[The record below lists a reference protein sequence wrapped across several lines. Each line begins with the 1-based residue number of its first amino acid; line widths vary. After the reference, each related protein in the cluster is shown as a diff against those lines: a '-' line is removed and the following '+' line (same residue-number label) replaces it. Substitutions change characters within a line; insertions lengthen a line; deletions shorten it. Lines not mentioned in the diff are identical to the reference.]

1 MGYRSEVAYGIKVD
15 DIIWADNAT
24 EEEKNL
30 SADGLFLLMLT
41 EMQQDPM
48 AGKCFDSVNNINDE
62 YELVINKEARTI
74 KFYAD
79 DVKWYHDS
87 EAIKC
92 HERLYEIME
101 EYAELYVSKQGMENP
116 VSCSFT
122 RIGEEIDDIEERG
135 SGYDPWSI
143 MTVSRSIDILI

>member
-15 DIIWADNAT
+15 DIAWSDQAT

-41 EMQQDPM
+41 EMQSDEV
-48 AGKCFDSVNNINDE
+48 AGKCFDSTHEIND
-62 YELVINKEARTI
+62 YLTINKEARTI
-74 KFYAD
+74 LFYSD
-79 DVKWYHDS
+79 SLKWYDS
-87 EAIKC
+87 YKDVEC
-92 HERLYEIME
+92 HERLYEMME
-101 EYAELYVSKQGMENP
+101 DYANLYDSRQSMENP
-116 VSCSFT
+116 ISCSFT
-122 RIGEEIDDIEERG
+122 RIGEEIEDIEEKG

>member
-15 DIIWADNAT
+15 DIVWSDQAT

-41 EMQQDPM
+41 EMQGDEV
-48 AGKCFDSVNNINDE
+48 AGKCFDSTHEINE
-62 YELVINKEARTI
+62 YLTINKEARTI
-74 KFYAD
+74 LFYSD
-79 DVKWYHDS
+79 SLKWYDS
-87 EAIKC
+87 YKDVEC
-92 HERLYEIME
+92 HERLYEMME
-101 EYAELYVSKQGMENP
+101 EYANLYDSKQGMENP
-116 VSCSFT
+116 ISCSFT
-122 RIGEEIDDIEERG
+122 RIGEDMEDIEEKG

>member
-15 DIIWADNAT
+15 DIVWSDQAT

-41 EMQQDPM
+41 EMQGDEV
-48 AGKCFDSVNNINDE
+48 AGKCFDSTHEIND
-62 YELVINKEARTI
+62 YLTINKEARTI
-74 KFYAD
+74 LFYSD
-79 DVKWYHDS
+79 SLKWYDS
-87 EAIKC
+87 YKDVEC
-92 HERLYEIME
+92 HERLYEMME
-101 EYAELYVSKQGMENP
+101 EYANLYDSKQGMENP
-116 VSCSFT
+116 ISCSFT
-122 RIGEEIDDIEERG
+122 RIGEEMEDIEEKG

>member
-30 SADGLFLLMLT
+30 SADGIFLLMLT
-41 EMQQDPM
+41 EMQSDEV
-48 AGKCFDSVNNINDE
+48 AGKCFDSTHEIND
-62 YELVINKEARTI
+62 YLTINKEARTI
-74 KFYAD
+74 VFYSD
-79 DVKWYHDS
+79 SLKWYDS
-87 EAIKC
+87 YKDVEC
-92 HERLYEIME
+92 HERLYEMME
-101 EYAELYVSKQGMENP
+101 DYANLYNSRQSMENP
-116 VSCSFT
+116 ISCSFT
-122 RIGEEIDDIEERG
+122 RIGEEIEDIEEKG

>member
-30 SADGLFLLMLT
+30 SADGLFLIMLT
-41 EMQQDPM
+41 EMQSDEV
-48 AGKCFDSVNNINDE
+48 AGKCFDSTHEIND
-62 YELVINKEARTI
+62 YLTINKEARTI
-74 KFYAD
+74 LFYSD
-79 DVKWYHDS
+79 SLKWYDS
-87 EAIKC
+87 YKDVEC
-92 HERLYEIME
+92 HERLYEMME
-101 EYAELYVSKQGMENP
+101 EYANLYDSRQNMNNP

-122 RIGEEIDDIEERG
+122 RIGEEIEDIEEKG

>member
-41 EMQQDPM
+41 EMQSDEV
-48 AGKCFDSVNNINDE
+48 AGKCFDSTHEIND
-62 YELVINKEARTI
+62 YLTINKEARTI
-74 KFYAD
+74 VFYSD
-79 DVKWYHDS
+79 SLKWYDS
-87 EAIKC
+87 YKDVEC
-92 HERLYEIME
+92 HERLYEMME
-101 EYAELYVSKQGMENP
+101 DYANLYNSRQSMENP
-116 VSCSFT
+116 ISCSFT
-122 RIGEEIDDIEERG
+122 RIGEEIEDIEEKG

>member
-15 DIIWADNAT
+15 DIAWNDQAT

-30 SADGLFLLMLT
+30 SADGSFLLMLT
-41 EMQQDPM
+41 EMQSDEV
-48 AGKCFDSVNNINDE
+48 AGKCFDSTHEIHD
-62 YELVINKEARTI
+62 YLTINKEARTI
-74 KFYAD
+74 LFYSD
-79 DVKWYHDS
+79 SLKWYDS
-87 EAIKC
+87 YKDVEC
-92 HERLYEIME
+92 HERLYEMME
-101 EYAELYVSKQGMENP
+101 EYANLYDSRQNMNNP

-122 RIGEEIDDIEERG
+122 RIGEEIEDIEEKG

>member
-30 SADGLFLLMLT
+30 SADGLFLIMLT
-41 EMQQDPM
+41 EMQSDEV
-48 AGKCFDSVNNINDE
+48 AGKCFDSTHEIND
-62 YELVINKEARTI
+62 YLTINKEARTI
-74 KFYAD
+74 VFYSD
-79 DVKWYHDS
+79 SLKWYDNY
-87 EAIKC
+87 EDVKC
-92 HERLYEIME
+92 HERLYEMME
-101 EYAELYVSKQGMENP
+101 DYANLYNSRQSMENP
-116 VSCSFT
+116 ISCSFT
-122 RIGEEIDDIEERG
+122 RIGEEMEDIEEKG

>member
-15 DIIWADNAT
+15 DIVWSDQAT

-41 EMQQDPM
+41 EMQGDEV
-48 AGKCFDSVNNINDE
+48 AGKCFDSTYEIND
-62 YELVINKEARTI
+62 YLTINKEARTI
-74 KFYAD
+74 LFYSD
-79 DVKWYHDS
+79 SLKWYDS
-87 EAIKC
+87 YKDVEC
-92 HERLYEIME
+92 HERLYEMME
-101 EYAELYVSKQGMENP
+101 EYANLYDSKQGMENP
-116 VSCSFT
+116 ISCSFT
-122 RIGEEIDDIEERG
+122 RIGEEMEDIEEKG

>member
-30 SADGLFLLMLT
+30 SADGLFLIMLT
-41 EMQQDPM
+41 EMQSDEV
-48 AGKCFDSVNNINDE
+48 AGKCFDSTHEIND
-62 YELVINKEARTI
+62 YLTINKEARTI
-74 KFYAD
+74 VFYSD
-79 DVKWYHDS
+79 SLKWYDS
-87 EAIKC
+87 YKDVEC
-92 HERLYEIME
+92 HERLYEMME
-101 EYAELYVSKQGMENP
+101 DYANLYNSRQSMENP
-116 VSCSFT
+116 ISCSFT
-122 RIGEEIDDIEERG
+122 RIGEEIEDIEEKG

>member
-15 DIIWADNAT
+15 DIAWSDQAT

-41 EMQQDPM
+41 EMRSDEV
-48 AGKCFDSVNNINDE
+48 AGKCFDSTHEIND
-62 YELVINKEARTI
+62 YLTINTEARTI
-74 KFYAD
+74 LFYSD
-79 DVKWYHDS
+79 SLKWYDS
-87 EAIKC
+87 YKDVEC
-92 HERLYEIME
+92 HERLYEMME
-101 EYAELYVSKQGMENP
+101 EYANLYDSRQNMNNP

-122 RIGEEIDDIEERG
+122 RIGEEIEDIEEKG

>member
-15 DIIWADNAT
+15 DIIWADDAT

-41 EMQQDPM
+41 EMQSDEV
-48 AGKCFDSVNNINDE
+48 AGKCFDKTHEIND
-62 YELVINKEARTI
+62 YLTINKEARTI
-74 KFYAD
+74 VFYSD
-79 DVKWYHDS
+79 SLKWYDNY
-87 EAIKC
+87 EDVKC
-92 HERLYEIME
+92 HERLYEMME
-101 EYAELYVSKQGMENP
+101 DYANLYNSRQSMENP

-122 RIGEEIDDIEERG
+122 RIGEEMEDIEEKG

>member
-30 SADGLFLLMLT
+30 SADGIFLLMLT
-41 EMQQDPM
+41 EMQQDEV
-48 AGKCFDSVNNINDE
+48 AGRCFDDTYDINVH
-62 YELVINKEARTI
+62 LTVNKEARTI
-74 KFYAD
+74 LFHEHGLKWYESYE
-79 DVKWYHDS
+79 DVK
-87 EAIKC
+87 A
-92 HERLYEIME
+92 HERLYRIME
-101 EYAELYVSKQGMENP
+101 EYAELYDDRNNMTNP

-122 RIGEEIDDIEERG
+122 RIGEEVGDIDERG

-143 MTVSRSIDILI
+143 MNVYTSIDIHI

>member
-15 DIIWADNAT
+15 DIIWSDQAT

-41 EMQQDPM
+41 EMQGDEV
-48 AGKCFDSVNNINDE
+48 AGKCFDSTHEIND
-62 YELVINKEARTI
+62 YLTINKEARTI
-74 KFYAD
+74 LFYSD
-79 DVKWYHDS
+79 SLKWYDS
-87 EAIKC
+87 YKDVEC
-92 HERLYEIME
+92 HERLYEMME
-101 EYAELYVSKQGMENP
+101 EYANLYDSKQGMENP
-116 VSCSFT
+116 ISCSFT
-122 RIGEEIDDIEERG
+122 RIGEEMEDIEEKG

>member
-30 SADGLFLLMLT
+30 SADGLFLIMLT
-41 EMQQDPM
+41 EMQSDEV
-48 AGKCFDSVNNINDE
+48 AGKCFDDTYEIND
-62 YELVINKEARTI
+62 YLTINKEARTI
-74 KFYAD
+74 VFYSD
-79 DVKWYHDS
+79 SLKWYDS
-87 EAIKC
+87 YKDVEC
-92 HERLYEIME
+92 HERLYEMME
-101 EYAELYVSKQGMENP
+101 DYANLYNSRQSMENP
-116 VSCSFT
+116 ISCSFT
-122 RIGEEIDDIEERG
+122 RIGEEMEDIEEKG

>member
-15 DIIWADNAT
+15 DIAWSDQAT

-41 EMQQDPM
+41 EMQSDEV
-48 AGKCFDSVNNINDE
+48 AGKCFDSTHEIND
-62 YELVINKEARTI
+62 YLTINKEARTI
-74 KFYAD
+74 LFYSD
-79 DVKWYHDS
+79 SLKWYDS
-87 EAIKC
+87 YKDVEC
-92 HERLYEIME
+92 HERLYEMME
-101 EYAELYVSKQGMENP
+101 EYANLYDSRQNMNNP

-122 RIGEEIDDIEERG
+122 RIGEEIEDIEEKG

>member
-30 SADGLFLLMLT
+30 SADGIFLLMLT
-41 EMQQDPM
+41 EMQSDEV
-48 AGKCFDSVNNINDE
+48 AGKCFDSTHEIND
-62 YELVINKEARTI
+62 YLTINKEARTI
-74 KFYAD
+74 VFYSD
-79 DVKWYHDS
+79 SLKWYDS
-87 EAIKC
+87 YKDVEC
-92 HERLYEIME
+92 HERLYEMME
-101 EYAELYVSKQGMENP
+101 DYANLYDSRQSMENP
-116 VSCSFT
+116 ISCSFT
-122 RIGEEIDDIEERG
+122 RIGEEIEDIEEKG